1 MSWCCFSAPQHL
13 FCVFI
18 FKHLSATT
26 LIIKKLLPQ
35 IDGASAISLQPIFQM
50 GYPDYESLDTL
61 AALLNQDRL
70 WWQVL
75 PNVVAAVTGT
85 WWQVLPER
93 RGRGSGRSAKI
104 GESVPTD
111 KNVCATYNESNC
123 SVLWGKYLQIRIII
137 NIIAED
143 MTCRPRILSKRWH
156 PFRSVPLTYN

>member
-1 MSWCCFSAPQHL
+1 
-13 FCVFI
+13 
-18 FKHLSATT
+18 
-26 LIIKKLLPQ
+26 
-35 IDGASAISLQPIFQM
+35 M

-61 AALLNQDRL
+61 AALLNQDGL

-75 PNVVAAVTGT
+75 PNVVAGVTGT

-93 RGRGSGRSAKI
+93 SGRGSGRSAKI
-104 GESVPTD
+104 CESVLTD

-123 SVLWGKYLQIRIII
+123 SVMWGKYLQIRIII

-143 MTCRPRILSKRWH
+143 MTCRLRILSKRWH

>member
-1 MSWCCFSAPQHL
+1 
-13 FCVFI
+13 
-18 FKHLSATT
+18 
-26 LIIKKLLPQ
+26 
-35 IDGASAISLQPIFQM
+35 M

-61 AALLNQDRL
+61 AALLNQDGL
-70 WWQVL
+70 
-75 PNVVAAVTGT
+75 

-93 RGRGSGRSAKI
+93 SGRGSGSSAKI

-123 SVLWGKYLQIRIII
+123 SVMWGKYLQIRIII

-143 MTCRPRILSKRWH
+143 MTCRLRILSKRWH

>member
-1 MSWCCFSAPQHL
+1 
-13 FCVFI
+13 
-18 FKHLSATT
+18 
-26 LIIKKLLPQ
+26 
-35 IDGASAISLQPIFQM
+35 M

-61 AALLNQDRL
+61 AALLNQDGL
-70 WWQVL
+70 
-75 PNVVAAVTGT
+75 

-104 GESVPTD
+104 GESVPAD

-143 MTCRPRILSKRWH
+143 MTCRQRILSKRWH